1 MSEFENELAGPEDGD
16 TSFPYGHNAEALQPW
31 SESDR
36 VRGQIYSEL
45 EGSTLAAFKLE
56 QSWTRL
62 GVLLSE
68 FKQKEL
74 WRHYSEYQT
83 YDDFIHELGER
94 FKRGR
99 TILYGYVGAVEALLP
114 IMTAEKIEQMGISKA
129 LELKRAM
136 KQLNGKPLPEAV
148 IASALSGSTAK
159 ELRADIGKALNAAPD
174 EKGTWLDLGG
184 MFMTTDERKEFK
196 EAFLMTEGLLG
207 LSNTVP
213 DHIRRKEVLLT
224 WMREWYG
231 THATEFSGVKQPENV
246 APVLRVSREYLADAD
261 GAI

>member
-31 SESDR
+31 SGPER

-83 YDDFIHELGER
+83 YDDFIHELGNDSSAA
-94 FKRGR
+94 GPSYMA
-99 TILYGYVGAVEALLP
+99 TS
-114 IMTAEKIEQMGISKA
+114 EQ
-129 LELKRAM
+129 
-136 KQLNGKPLPEAV
+136 
-148 IASALSGSTAK
+148 
-159 ELRADIGKALNAAPD
+159 
-174 EKGTWLDLGG
+174 
-184 MFMTTDERKEFK
+184 
-196 EAFLMTEGLLG
+196 
-207 LSNTVP
+207 
-213 DHIRRKEVLLT
+213 
-224 WMREWYG
+224 
-231 THATEFSGVKQPENV
+231 
-246 APVLRVSREYLADAD
+246 
-261 GAI
+261 